1 MLRELSGMDRF
12 VFQPGGGADAAYLHA
27 VYPRF
32 QDFLDARAAADPDGV
47 FLNDHVRGLL
57 GL

>member
-1 MLRELSGMDRF
+1 
-12 VFQPGGGADAAYLHA
+12 

-32 QDFLDARAAADPDGV
+32 QDFLAARASVDPDGV